1 MVCGAKIVAN
11 NTLKKYFVFNRQFSN
26 LRACN
31 NLSMK
36 NSFGLQA
43 LLGLIF
49 SFVFLTLNAQDVKPD
64 TVRVG
69 IFITS
74 IHDIDFKQKEY
85 STNFWIW
92 LKYKRREFDFYNNLE
107 VPQAKTVTK
116 SFVTVDST
124 DDRIFM
130 QMKLQ
135 CVMKDS
141 WRIENFPFDRQSLR
155 ISLENSQ
162 FDSREMVFIADT
174 VGEHFDRRF
183 TLRGW
188 SIDSCVIS
196 IGKKIYETGFGDEDL
211 AKPHTEYSSFRTRL
225 VIRREA
231 TGLFWKMFLGM
242 YIAFLISYVC
252 FYIHADGMDS
262 RFGLGVGSLFAVI
275 GNKYIIDSALP
286 ESSSFTLVDLLH
298 GLTLFF
304 ILATIA
310 ANAYSLSLIKKD
322 KVEKAYKFDMLA
334 SRVVLIA
341 YVLVNVWFIWKA
353 SRS

>member
-1 MVCGAKIVAN
+1 MYPMN
-11 NTLKKYFVFNRQFSN
+11 FSVRPF
-26 LRACN
+26 L
-31 NLSMK
+31 LSI
-36 NSFGLQA
+36 
-43 LLGLIF
+43 LLFIY
-49 SFVFLTLNAQDVKPD
+49 SAINAQDIKPD

-69 IFITS
+69 IYITS

-85 STNFWIW
+85 TANFWVW
-92 LKYKRREFDFYNNLE
+92 LKYKNKEFDFYNNLE

-116 SFVTVDST
+116 SFVTVDSS
-124 DDRIFM
+124 DGRIYM

-141 WRIENFPFDRQSLR
+141 WRIAYFPFDRQNLR
-155 ISLENSQ
+155 ISFENSQ
-162 FDSREMVFIADT
+162 FDSRYLVFVPDT
-174 VGEHFDRRF
+174 VGQHFDHRF

-188 SIDSCVIS
+188 SIDSCVIATG
-196 IGKKIYETGFGDEDL
+196 IKVYETGFGDEEL
-211 AKPHTEYSSFRTRL
+211 TKPRTEYSSFRARL

-242 YIAFLISYVC
+242 YLAFLISYVC

-286 ESSSFTLVDLLH
+286 ESSSFTLVDTLH
-298 GLTLFF
+298 GITLFF

-310 ANAYSLSLIKKD
+310 SNAYSLNLIKKN
-322 KVEKAYKFDMLA
+322 KVAKAYKFDGTA
-334 SRVVLIA
+334 ARVVLIL
-341 YVLVNVWFIWKA
+341 YVLLNVWFIWNA
-353 SRS
+353 SKN